1 MILQM
6 VPARGGS
13 KRIPRKNILPLGNK
27 PLMVWTLEAALA
39 AGIGPCVVSTEDA
52 EIATMA
58 RTAGAEVIERPEA
71 LAGDTASTEAAVLHV
86 LDTLAGQGRAFDW
99 VMLLQPTS
107 PFRQPETIRRLAAMA
122 TPDQPADC
130 VMTVTE
136 TRADFW
142 RGDHPEN
149 QITRL
154 FPDAPRRQQAR
165 EPLYEENSAIYLV
178 RVSTLR
184 KTGSVIGRHVAG
196 VPISPLEGFD
206 INTEWDFQLAEALVA
221 QGHGAAQA

>member
-1 MILQM
+1 MIVQI

-13 KRIPRKNILPLGNK
+13 KRIPRKNIVPLGGR
-27 PLMVWTLEAALA
+27 PLMAWTLEAALA
-39 AGIGPCVVSTEDA
+39 SGVGPCVVSTEDA
-52 EIATMA
+52 EIAA
-58 RTAGAEVIERPEA
+58 VAGDCGAEVVDRPAE

-86 LDTLAGQGRAFDW
+86 LDTLAGRGRHYEW

-107 PFRQPETIRRLAAMA
+107 PFRGAEAIRRVAALAGA
-122 TPDQPADC
+122 DQPADC

-142 RGDHPEN
+142 RGERPE
-149 QITRL
+149 QRITRL

-178 RVSTLR
+178 RVATLR
-184 KTGSVIGRHVAG
+184 ETGSVLGRHVAG
-196 VPISPLEGFD
+196 VPVSPLEGFD
-206 INTEWDFQLAEALVA
+206 INTAWDFELAEALMA
-221 QGHGAAQA
+221 RGHGVSRP